1 MLTYYIEHDNLKA
14 RLERVEISS
23 IREIV
28 DPIRD
33 HLDRRLSILG
43 LNDDLTIIFVID
55 EDGKLSVNFR
65 GEPLS
70 VNLARDILGERDR
83 VGQIPS

>member
-14 RLERVEISS
+14 RLERVEIAS

-33 HLDRRLSILG
+33 HLDRRLSVLG
-43 LNDDLTIIFVID
+43 INDDLVIIFVID

-65 GEPLS
+65 GESLS
-70 VNLARDILGERDR
+70 VNLARDILGERER